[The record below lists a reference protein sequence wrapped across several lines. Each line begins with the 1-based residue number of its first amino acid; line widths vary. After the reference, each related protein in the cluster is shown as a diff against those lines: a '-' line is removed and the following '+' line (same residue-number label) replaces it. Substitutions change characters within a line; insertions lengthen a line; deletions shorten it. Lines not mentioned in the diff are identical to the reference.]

1 MMKSEV
7 TQEVAR
13 NFLKGDKPLIIAV
26 MSLNEPVWCST
37 EKMTLW

>member
-13 NFLKGDKPLIIAV
+13 NFLKGVKPLTIDV
-26 MSLNEPVWCST
+26 MSLNEPVRCSA
-37 EKMTLW
+37 EKLTL